1 MGSMLKIKTEG
12 LSHAEDLRKT
22 LNLPS
27 NARVFV
33 VDSHR
38 PIHLCNLSDQNDVV
52 VVLFTKED
60 EGQSDLAYDFDLTTL
75 ANAATTVNSDFDS
88 ESEFESDSN
97 SGSERLSDERYHDG
111 VMELEQHINSSGNLD
126 MVTSVTLKDG
136 TKIRAPNSLRITYEN
151 QPRLM
156 LLQEWSLFDS
166 MMCSSYIA
174 TKLKMWSENRIKKLK
189 LLFGTMGF
197 ALGDC

>member
-1 MGSMLKIKTEG
+1 
-12 LSHAEDLRKT
+12 LRKT

-60 EGQSDLAYDFDLTTL
+60 EGQSDLSYDFDLTTL